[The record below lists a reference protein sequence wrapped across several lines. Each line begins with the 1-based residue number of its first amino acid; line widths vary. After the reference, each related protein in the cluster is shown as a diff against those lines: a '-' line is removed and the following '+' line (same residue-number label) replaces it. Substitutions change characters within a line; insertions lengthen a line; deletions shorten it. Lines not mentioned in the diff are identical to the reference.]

1 MCVWLGAGTQLAT
14 TFRHVLY
21 THTHWRGRWRSFQS
35 PTLMHATICVF
46 GWHDSA
52 KIPTVTRHILIN
64 QSLVFL
70 LVDCTLVVGA
80 SCTIQASH
88 CVCTT
93 NGHRHIYVPRRR
105 RQIDKIER
113 ERERERVRKHLVK
126 RRLLYAATPVT
137 IARCCQSPNVRFFFG
152 YSLTYICA

>member
-1 MCVWLGAGTQLAT
+1 MLERTVGVQPLRVAVYCFCFILYHKSHEVSAKMRKRSNVCVCGSEPEHNWRPLFGT
-14 TFRHVLY
+14 FC
-21 THTHWRGRWRSFQS
+21 THTHWRGLWRSFQS

-105 RQIDKIER
+105 RQIDK
-113 ERERERVRKHLVK
+113 
-126 RRLLYAATPVT
+126 
-137 IARCCQSPNVRFFFG
+137 
-152 YSLTYICA
+152 

>member
-1 MCVWLGAGTQLAT
+1 MLERTVGVQPLRVAVYCFCFILYHKSHEVSAKMRKRSNVCVWLGAGTQLAT

-64 QSLVFL
+64 QSLVSLFFFF
-70 LVDCTLVVGA
+70 CWLVVRWLLA
-80 SCTIQASH
+80 
-88 CVCTT
+88 
-93 NGHRHIYVPRRR
+93 RRAR
-105 RQIDKIER
+105 Y
-113 ERERERVRKHLVK
+113 K
-126 RRLLYAATPVT
+126 RRIAYAQQMDTD
-137 IARCCQSPNVRFFFG
+137 IF
-152 YSLTYICA
+152 TYRGEGDK